1 MNKIRLYIYSFLG
14 IGLTVL
20 LISIISFKYIYSSAK
35 AQLWKSKMESGQRE
49 CREIGKLLEQQ
60 LQNGLP
66 PAKVRDQLQ
75 QSIVNT
81 DAQSEFVCMY
91 NRDGVELCHPNPALI
106 GQKIYDNNSQFLNTN
121 NGEPVPFSKVLQ
133 LGRANGGTRSFP
145 EQTHRSSEIVNVYPV
160 QGTDWVVAAHANTEV
175 VQEEFSNLYI
185 QFFIV
190 LLTMAFLIIGCC
202 YLVVRLIYRK
212 YERKAEA
219 EIQQLDTK
227 VNELTA
233 LNKQLL
239 LTQEKLQEQ
248 QAITVS
254 VTEPVNYRK
263 RIVTYQKE
271 EMITLDVEDI
281 ALFYL
286 VEAAVFI
293 KTFLDKQYTTNLSLD
308 ELMRQLDNTIFYRAN
323 RQYIINVNSIKII
336 QVYGNNQ
343 LRLVI
348 KPEAPEDIVISKN
361 KVAEF
366 KKWLDR

>member
-14 IGLTVL
+14 ISLTVL

-35 AQLWKSKMESGQRE
+35 AQLWKSKLESGQRE

-60 LQNGLP
+60 LQNGMP
-66 PAKVRDQLQ
+66 SAKVIDQLQ

-91 NRDGVELCHPNPALI
+91 DREGIELCHPNPALV
-106 GQKIYDNNSQFLNTN
+106 GQKINDNNSQFLTTN

-133 LGRANGGTRSFP
+133 LGKANGGIRRFP
-145 EQTHRSSEIVNVYPV
+145 EPTHRSSEIVNVYPV
-160 QGTDWVVAAHANTEV
+160 RGTDWLVAAHANTEV
-175 VQEEFSNLYI
+175 VQEEFSNLYK

-190 LLTMAFLIIGCC
+190 LLIMALLIIGCC
-202 YLVVRLIYRK
+202 YVLVRLIYRT

-239 LTQEKLQEQ
+239 LTQEKLGAQPV
-248 QAITVS
+248 AS
-254 VTEPVNYRK
+254 VPVADPVAYRK
-263 RIVTYQKE
+263 RIITYQKN
-271 EMITLDVEDI
+271 EMITLDVDDV

-286 VEAAVFI
+286 TETAVFI
-293 KTFLDKQYTTNLSLD
+293 KTYLDKQYTTNLSLD
-308 ELMRQLDNTIFYRAN
+308 ELMRQLDSHVFYRAN
-323 RQYIINVNSIKII
+323 RQYIININAIKTI

-343 LRLVI
+343 LRLLT
-348 KPEAPEDIVISKN
+348 KPESNEDIVISKN

>member
-1 MNKIRLYIYSFLG
+1 
-14 IGLTVL
+14 VL

-60 LQNGLP
+60 LQNGMP
-66 PAKVRDQLQ
+66 SAKVIDQLQ

-91 NRDGVELCHPNPALI
+91 NREGIELCHPNPALV
-106 GQKIYDNNSQFLNTN
+106 GQKINDNNSQFLNPN

-133 LGRANGGTRSFP
+133 LGKASGGTRLFP

-160 QGTDWVVAAHANTEV
+160 RGTDWLVAAHANTEV
-175 VQEEFSNLYI
+175 VQEEFSNLYK

-190 LLTMAFLIIGCC
+190 LLIMALLIIGCC
-202 YLVVRLIYRK
+202 YLLVRLIYRT

-219 EIQQLDTK
+219 EIQQLDAK
-227 VNELTA
+227 VNELSA

-248 QAITVS
+248 PEAS
-254 VTEPVNYRK
+254 VPVAEPVTYRK
-263 RIVTYQKE
+263 RIVTYQKD
-271 EMITLDVEDI
+271 EMITLDVDDV

-286 VEAAVFI
+286 AETTVFI
-293 KTFLDKQYTTNLSLD
+293 KTFLDKQYTTNLTLD
-308 ELMRQLDNTIFYRAN
+308 ELMRQLDSHVFYRAN
-323 RQYIINVNSIKII
+323 RQYIININSIKTI

-343 LRLVI
+343 LRLVT
-348 KPEAPEDIVISKN
+348 KPESNEDIVISKN

>member
-1 MNKIRLYIYSFLG
+1 
-14 IGLTVL
+14 
-20 LISIISFKYIYSSAK
+20 
-35 AQLWKSKMESGQRE
+35 MESGQRE

-60 LQNGLP
+60 LQNGVP
-66 PAKVRDQLQ
+66 PSKLIDQLQ

-91 NRDGVELCHPNPALI
+91 NRGGIELCHPNPALI
-106 GQKIYDNNSQFLNTN
+106 GQKINDYNSKFFSNKDAS
-121 NGEPVPFSKVLQ
+121 PVPFNKVLQ
-133 LGRANGGTRSFP
+133 AGQANSGTRSFP
-145 EQTHRSSEIVNVYPV
+145 AEMHRSSQIVNVYPV
-160 QGTDWVVAAHANTEV
+160 QGTDWMVAAHANTEV
-175 VQEEFSNLYI
+175 IQEEFSDLYK
-185 QFFIV
+185 QFVIV
-190 LLTMAFLIIGCC
+190 ILIMAILIIGGC
-202 YLVVRLIYRK
+202 YLLVRMIYGK
-212 YERKAEA
+212 YEKKAEA
-219 EIQQLDTK
+219 EIQQLDSK

-239 LTQEKLQEQ
+239 LSQEKLQEQ
-248 QAITVS
+248 AAVNIPVA
-254 VTEPVNYRK
+254 EPVNYRK
-263 RIVTYQKE
+263 RIVTYQKD

-286 VEAAVFI
+286 AEATVFI
-293 KTFLDKQYTTNLSLD
+293 KTFLNIQYTTNLSLD
-308 ELMRQLDNTIFYRAN
+308 ELMRQLDNTVFYRAN
-323 RQYIINVNSIKII
+323 RQFVININSIKTI

>member
-14 IGLTVL
+14 ISLTVL
-20 LISIISFKYIYSSAK
+20 LISIISFKYIYTSAK
-35 AQLWKSKMESGQRE
+35 TQLWKNKMESGQRE

-60 LQNGLP
+60 LQNGIP
-66 PAKVRDQLQ
+66 PAKLIDQLQ

-91 NRDGVELCHPNPALI
+91 NREGIELCHPNPALI
-106 GQKIYDNNSQFLNTN
+106 GQKINENNSRFLDKN
-121 NGEPVPFSKVLQ
+121 NGAPVPFSKVLQ
-133 LGRANGGTRSFP
+133 LGRANSGTRSFP
-145 EQTHRSSEIVNVYPV
+145 QQAHRSSEIVNVYPV
-160 QGTDWVVAAHANTEV
+160 RGTDWMVAAHANTEV
-175 VQEEFSNLYI
+175 TREDFSNLYK

-190 LLTMAFLIIGCC
+190 LLITALLIIGCC
-202 YLVVRLIYRK
+202 YLVVRLIYRG
-212 YERKAEA
+212 YEKRSEA
-219 EIQQLDTK
+219 EIQQLNAK
-227 VNELTA
+227 VNELAA

-248 QAITVS
+248 PV
-254 VTEPVNYRK
+254 VTAPVAEPVHFRK

-271 EMITLDVEDI
+271 EMITLEVEDI

-286 VEAAVFI
+286 SEATVFI
-293 KTFLDKQYTTNLSLD
+293 KTFLDKQYTTSLSLD
-308 ELMRQLDNTIFYRAN
+308 ELMRQLDHTVFYRAN
-323 RQYIINVNSIKII
+323 RQYIININAIKTI
-336 QVYGNNQ
+336 QVYGNSQ

-348 KPEAPEDIVISKN
+348 KPNEPGDIVISKN